1 MLLVLKT
8 LGYITGYI
16 SISYVTLT
24 SMMQD
29 PNKSYR
35 GHINIKEEYKV

>member
-1 MLLVLKT
+1 MFPVFKT
-8 LGYITGYI
+8 LGYITSYI
-16 SISYVTLT
+16 SVSYVTLT
-24 SMMQD
+24 AMMQD